1 MEKKLQTVV
10 QPFRFTNVMLIDDT
24 PLDNFINKKIIETSA
39 FAENIQVH
47 LNGLTAYEYLR
58 DLDKETLDTSLPDVI
73 FVDLNMPVMG
83 GFQFIKKFYTLPGIY
98 REKCRIVIL
107 TSSVNKSDRDM
118 ARGINPD
125 IVFLNK
131 PLNREHL
138 SLIL

>member
-1 MEKKLQTVV
+1 MERKLQASA
-10 QPFRFTNVMLIDDT
+10 PSFRFSTVMLIDDT

-58 DLDKETLDTSLPDVI
+58 DLDKETLDASLPDII
-73 FVDLNMPVMG
+73 FVDLNMPVMD
-83 GFQFIKKFYTLPGIY
+83 GFQFIKKFYTLPRIY

-118 ARGINPD
+118 ARGIDPD

-131 PLNREHL
+131 PLNTEHL
-138 SLIL
+138 SLIM